1 MVCGVCIP
9 GLDQCVRWS
18 ESLIEFLSVIDL
30 STGSAAVV
38 SEVTSSHRRV
48 VAASV
53 KFMNVFSVCTEDD
66 FNISV

>member
-1 MVCGVCIP
+1 M
-9 GLDQCVRWS
+9 CVRWS

-48 VAASV
+48 VAHLSV
-53 KFMNVFSVCTEDD
+53 HECV
-66 FNISV
+66 